1 MCNVLMVHN
10 FYFYHI
16 LQSSILFLAEF
27 MWNCMD
33 LARLPGF
40 FIWLLNIYL
49 PLSLSHFSVL
59 AIIAFVSLL
68 LQWRSLWRNE
78 CRFSRT
84 SSFCSHGFLDLVTHF
99 SRHMIN
105 SFSTYLSRQR
115 SVFNNSK
122 AVTGIVQFSFEND
135 FFS

>member
-1 MCNVLMVHN
+1 MVHN

-105 SFSTYLSRQR
+105 GLSTYL
-115 SVFNNSK
+115 
-122 AVTGIVQFSFEND
+122 
-135 FFS
+135 FFFFFLFFFYIWGFFHEH